1 MDAKSL
7 TDLPLLF
14 QVIAGF
20 GLFFGTFMLAVGG
33 WFWKVVKPKLP
44 VSITGSDSPAVQIPI
59 SSAQILDHATFEKLS
74 RSINDLIDYLRTKD
88 DDTDREL
95 QRGFDRLDKTLTD
108 VCKELERNTKAV
120 ERVEKQIGE
129 RTLL

>member
-1 MDAKSL
+1 MEPKSL
-7 TDLPLLF
+7 SELPLVF

-20 GLFFGTFMLAVGG
+20 GLFFGTFMLAIGG
-33 WFWKVVKPKLP
+33 WLWKTIKPKLP
-44 VSITGSDSPAVQIPI
+44 ASVTGESSVASIPI
-59 SSAQILDHATFEKLS
+59 SSAQILDTTTFEKLS
-74 RSINDLIDYLRTKD
+74 RSISELIDYLRTKD
-88 DDTDREL
+88 DDTEREL